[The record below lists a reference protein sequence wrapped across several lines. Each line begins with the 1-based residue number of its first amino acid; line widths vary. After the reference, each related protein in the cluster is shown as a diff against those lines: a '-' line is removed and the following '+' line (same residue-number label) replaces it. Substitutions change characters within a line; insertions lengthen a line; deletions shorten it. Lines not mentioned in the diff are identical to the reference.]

1 MRALRSQ
8 EFGTRRQSY
17 CVGRI
22 QDQINWYAA
31 KSKSNERGARRWGRA
46 TFGANIIGLL
56 GAGGRFLGWIDID
69 ILGVAAAG
77 AAAGTAWI
85 QLKQHRTLAASYALA
100 AQELSLALVRLENA
114 RDDEHWALEVSDAE
128 EAISREHTMWLARH
142 GHTF

>member
-1 MRALRSQ
+1 
-8 EFGTRRQSY
+8 
-17 CVGRI
+17 
-22 QDQINWYAA
+22 
-31 KSKSNERGARRWGRA
+31 
-46 TFGANIIGLL
+46 
-56 GAGGRFLGWIDID
+56 LGWIDID